1 MEIKLTES
9 QITELQEF
17 LDESE
22 LDYTS
27 GVKGVVQAQIYD
39 GFMVVH
45 YIKNECAMEMR
56 EIMKKHYPHR
66 FSKDK
71 E

>member
-27 GVKGVVQAQIYD
+27 DAKGVVQAQIYD

-56 EIMKKHYPHR
+56 EAMKRHYPER
-66 FSKDK
+66 FKKDK
-71 E
+71 K

>member
-9 QITELQEF
+9 QIAKLQEF

-27 GVKGVVQAQIYD
+27 GAKGVVQAQIYD
-39 GFMVVH
+39 GFMEVH

-56 EIMKKHYPHR
+56 NVMKHHYPHR
-66 FSKDK
+66 FKK
-71 E
+71 

>member
-9 QITELQEF
+9 QIVELQGF

-45 YIKNECAMEMR
+45 YIKNECAVEMR
-56 EIMKKHYPHR
+56 EIMKRYYPEK
-66 FSKDK
+66 FKK
-71 E
+71 

>member
-9 QITELQEF
+9 QIAELRKF

-22 LDYTS
+22 DDYWKDA
-27 GVKGVVQAQIYD
+27 KGVVQAQIYD
-39 GFMVVH
+39 GFMEVH

-56 EIMKKHYPHR
+56 GIMKSHHPEW